1 MSAKSGYRQQQ
12 ADIILFAAVLYASV
26 YVLDHAQVKLKVL
39 QVTIVWNQS
48 AVIIS
53 F

>member
-12 ADIILFAAVLYASV
+12 VDTILFAAVLYASA

-39 QVTIVWNQS
+39 QLYEFSQLS
-48 AVIIS
+48 
-53 F
+53 